1 MVAVPRGPVALALV
15 LWALSAVRCAS
26 ASVNELKRVPI
37 AAAVPLADQWLLSEP
52 VFAYD
57 DRPGG
62 AEQPFVHLDAVFS
75 REVVGTAG
83 YIEVLLYHS
92 DDQKYIGMESNEDG
106 VRGCCR
112 RQLQPTPPTHSMP
125 PRLSLTIF
133 CCGFRR
139 RPRRFCAARS
149 AVLLQP
155 IRPR

>member
-1 MVAVPRGPVALALV
+1 MEPTANYRSYEEARELV
-15 LWALSAVRCAS
+15 EP
-26 ASVNELKRVPI
+26 EL
-37 AAAVPLADQWLLSEP
+37 
-52 VFAYD
+52 
-57 DRPGG
+57 DR
-62 AEQPFVHLDAVFS
+62 L
-75 REVVGTAG
+75 RTAG